1 MKQRVVLSPESQLRI
16 SQTCMK
22 TKVAVLCMGL
32 LLCSAVASRAN
43 SIVTFQVDMTN
54 MIALA
59 SFDPL
64 SQSVTVRGSFNG
76 WGTPTALA
84 LTNNPNGPTPTVYSG
99 TVDIPTNGIVVSYKY
114 VVEPGTQYESV
125 RSGGGHNRLI
135 NLPTASGAS
144 MSAPLVDYSDN
155 TLITGDITT
164 TVTFQVN
171 MAQQINV
178 GAFDPNTSTV
188 AARGYFN
195 GWATSNMTNDPSI
208 YTTNQFGLVSSNVY
222 TVAVDVTGAPGQ
234 TVDYKYYIDT
244 GANWESPPPGIGDPA
259 DNNNR
264 FFNLPASA
272 AALPILYFNDAAYA
286 PVATND
292 TVFQVDMTAQ
302 VVAGNFDPS
311 TGTVEVRGNFNSWGT
326 PQILATNNP
335 NAANTNIYSVVI
347 RLSDGVGAREQYKF
361 WSTVPQNGGW
371 ETMADNRS
379 MQIVAGTS
387 QTLPL
392 VYFSNINPNDLLPA
406 DTLVTFNLNMT
417 NAVGNDSHA
426 FDPDAG
432 DWVAINGIPSFAT
445 WDGSLPQ
452 LTRVGSSFI
461 YTIQL
466 TLPKGSPVMQTY
478 KFGINSVDDE
488 AGAGQ
493 NHVRYVRTAGT
504 YTMPLDKFGTQYVE
518 PSIGQLAI
526 GPASGGHVPISWL
539 GRPGAHLQI
548 KADLG
553 SGSWQDLNN
562 TDGANW
568 TSGHASPDG
577 FVSTTNYPT
586 SAAKTFLRIIQQ

>member
-1 MKQRVVLSPESQLRI
+1 
-16 SQTCMK
+16 MK
-22 TKVAVLCMGL
+22 TKLTVLCMGL
-32 LLCSAVASRAN
+32 LLCSAMASRAN
-43 SIVTFQVDMTN
+43 SLVTFQVDMTN
-54 MIALA
+54 SIGLA
-59 SFDPL
+59 TFDPL

-76 WGTPTALA
+76 WGSPAALA

-99 TVDIPTNGIVVSYKY
+99 TVDIPNNGIVVSYKY
-114 VVEPGTQYESV
+114 VVEPGTSYESV

-135 NLPTASGAS
+135 TLPTANGAS
-144 MSAPLVDYSDN
+144 MSAPLVDYGDT

-178 GAFDPNTSTV
+178 GAFDPNTSTA

-195 GWATSNMTNDPSI
+195 GWGTANMTNDPSI
-208 YTTNQFGLVSSNVY
+208 HTTNQFGLVSSNVY
-222 TVAVDVTGAPGQ
+222 TVAVDITGAPGQ
-234 TVDYKYYIDT
+234 TVDYKYFIDT
-244 GANWESPPPGIGDPA
+244 GANWESPTPGTGDPA

-264 FFNLPASA
+264 FFNLPTSA
-272 AALPILYFNDAAYA
+272 AALPIIYFNDAAYA

-302 VVAGNFDPS
+302 VLAGNFDPS
-311 TGTVEVRGNFNSWGT
+311 IGTVEVRGNFNSWGT
-326 PQILATNNP
+326 PPILATNNP

-379 MQIVAGTS
+379 MQIVAGTA

-426 FDPDAG
+426 FNPDAG
-432 DWVAINGIPSFAT
+432 DWVAINGIPSFAA
-445 WDGSLPQ
+445 WDSSLPQ
-452 LTRVGSSFI
+452 LTRVGDSYI

-466 TLPKGSPVMQTY
+466 TIPKGSPVMQTY

-488 AGAGQ
+488 AGTGQ
-493 NHVRYVRTAGT
+493 NHVRYVRTTGN

-518 PSIGQLAI
+518 PSFGQLAV
-526 GPASGGHVPISWL
+526 GPASGGHVPVSWL
-539 GRPGAHLQI
+539 GRPGVHLQT
-548 KADLG
+548 KADLS
-553 SGSWQDLNN
+553 SGSWQELNN

-586 SAAKTFLRIIQQ
+586 SAAKTFLRLVEH